1 VYNMC
6 NAILETM
13 LSASLFI
20 FGGNIVDTK
29 LGLHHYEDDDYSEI
43 FYQKNNT
50 VITKECTRHSEFE
63 NIKKVRRHS
72 AVSGGSET
80 KYKVTKAQ
88 EDEAVKIKEAS

>member
-1 VYNMC
+1 MC

-20 FGGNIVDTK
+20 FGGNIIDTK

-50 VITKECTRHSEFE
+50 IITKKCTRQSEFE
-63 NIKKVRRHS
+63 NIKKLRRHS
-72 AVSGGSET
+72 PVSGGSET
-80 KYKVTKAQ
+80 LYKVIPAQ
-88 EDEAVKIKEAS
+88 EDEVEKIKEDA

>member
-1 VYNMC
+1 MC

-43 FYQKNNT
+43 FYQKNNMR
-50 VITKECTRHSEFE
+50 K
-63 NIKKVRRHS
+63 
-72 AVSGGSET
+72 
-80 KYKVTKAQ
+80 
-88 EDEAVKIKEAS
+88 

>member
-1 VYNMC
+1 MC

-50 VITKECTRHSEFE
+50 MITKKCTRHSEFE
-63 NIKKVRRHS
+63 NIKKVRRYHP
-72 AVSGGSET
+72 ASGGSET
-80 KYKVTKAQ
+80 VYKVIPAQ
-88 EDEAVKIKEAS
+88 EDEVLKIKEGA